1 MWAYLEIKSGT
12 HCIVHGIIFTV
23 PQQRDN
29 IQILPSLSDLET
41 NSKQIDQNLL
51 LSNRMSFI
59 GCNPLSIQVHLFLGG
74 TISSGLCPSD
84 IPPWQSEILFCVNEN
99 AKDGSAHY
107 QLPSKS
113 IQPSFL
119 MLPAPVLPLGIEIS
133 IQCSPPQ

>member
-1 MWAYLEIKSGT
+1 
-12 HCIVHGIIFTV
+12 
-23 PQQRDN
+23 
-29 IQILPSLSDLET
+29 
-41 NSKQIDQNLL
+41 
-51 LSNRMSFI
+51 MSFI

-133 IQCSPPQ
+133 IQCSPPTMRGKLCRSRKSLRKMQASSDSAICSSLILIKMFLFNRASNFSVLRRSPLRNGC